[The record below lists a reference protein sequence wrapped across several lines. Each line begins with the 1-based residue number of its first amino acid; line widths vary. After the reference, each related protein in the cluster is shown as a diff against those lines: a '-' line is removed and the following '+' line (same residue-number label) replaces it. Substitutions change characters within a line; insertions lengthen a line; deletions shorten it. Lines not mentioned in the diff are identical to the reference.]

1 MQPFKYSPNFNSGS
15 FRHRITFLKETI
27 TVDELMQEIT
37 DTQEFAKVWAMI
49 KTVSGREYFSAA
61 STQNENTY
69 RFIIRYKSG
78 LTPDMQIKFKERLF
92 NIESILNDDEKDK
105 TLTIIAKERV
115 SNGG

>member
-1 MQPFKYSPNFNSGS
+1 MNPALFK
-15 FRHRITFLKETI
+15 HRITFLKETI
-27 TVDELMQEIT
+27 TVDELMQENVEMVEVAT
-37 DTQEFAKVWAMI
+37 VWCMI

-69 RFIIRYKSG
+69 RFIIRYKNG

>member
-27 TVDELMQEIT
+27 TVDELMQENVEMVEVAT
-37 DTQEFAKVWAMI
+37 VWCMI

-69 RFIIRYKSG
+69 RFIIRYKNG
-78 LTPDMQIKFKERLF
+78 LTPDMQIKFNERIF
-92 NIESILNDDEKDK
+92 DIESILNDDELNK